1 MSCDGD
7 DKVTNDRSHVFTKAD
22 RAPEL
27 RLSTDRN
34 TKRPPPSAARKAKK
48 AAKRAEKKK
57 AKRTTTTTTD

>member
-7 DKVTNDRSHVFTKAD
+7 DKATNDRSHVFTKAD

-34 TKRPPPSAARKAKK
+34 MRRPPPSAARKAKK
-48 AAKRAEKKK
+48 AAKRAEKKREK
-57 AKRTTTTTTD
+57 KTTTATTD